1 MLSFIIMKTACTLK
15 NDEKMSAIKTKGV
28 TKRKGDK
35 VEDRGD
41 KNDEKMSAIK
51 TKGVTKRKGDK
62 VEDRG
67 DKRRS
72 KMSDAS
78 DDSNVKQSKSVAA
91 LKKEKVLKSLEK
103 WLVPRKRLV
112 VWQNRASLLSVAF

>member
-15 NDEKMSAIKTKGV
+15 NDEKMSATKTKGV

-41 KNDEKMSAIK
+41 KK
-51 TKGVTKRKGDK
+51 
-62 VEDRG
+62 
-67 DKRRS
+67 RS

-78 DDSNVKQSKSVAA
+78 DDSNVKQSNNVAA
-91 LKKEKVLKSLEK
+91 LEKEVIEKSLEK
-103 WLVPRKRLV
+103 WLVPRKRLMV
-112 VWQNRASLLSVAF
+112 